1 MMIIGCDFHPS
12 FQQIAYVNKET
23 GEYGERR
30 LTHRAEA
37 QAFYRA
43 LAGSQVRVGMEA
55 TGNFRWFRRL
65 LGELGHEGAG
75 RPLQPAHA
83 LVVCMQVPRKK
94 RSCTL
99 RAKFIDHALVVARV
113 LR

>member
-1 MMIIGCDFHPS
+1 MMIIGCDFHPG

-30 LTHRAEA
+30 LTHPAEA

-43 LAGSQVRVGMEA
+43 LAGRQVRVGMEA

-65 LGELGHEGAG
+65 LGELGHEALLGDPAKSLFTIFG
-75 RPLQPAHA
+75 PDQPQSSRW
-83 LVVCMQVPRKK
+83 LLTDTC
-94 RSCTL
+94 
-99 RAKFIDHALVVARV
+99 
-113 LR
+113 